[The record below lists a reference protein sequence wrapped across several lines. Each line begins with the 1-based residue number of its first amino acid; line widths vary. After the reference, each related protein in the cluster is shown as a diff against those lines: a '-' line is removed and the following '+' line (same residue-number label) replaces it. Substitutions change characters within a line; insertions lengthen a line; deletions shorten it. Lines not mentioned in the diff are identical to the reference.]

1 MHFFFINLIAMSAG
15 VIGFYYVFGAA
26 EPNHRCRLPASIWPD
41 DTHYSPL
48 NRTHEIYINSYIP
61 IAKDGKTWEKCVR
74 YTTGNPNDTLVN
86 CPNGWAYDRSVFG
99 YTFTEE
105 GDLVCNKEPQKSWL
119 ATLMQCGG
127 FSLLLIGSLA
137 DRFGRKKMTAIVTVL
152 LFISCLITQ
161 AIMQWI
167 PMTVETK

>member
-1 MHFFFINLIAMSAG
+1 MSAG
-15 VIGFYYVFGAA
+15 VVGFYYVFGAA
-26 EPNHRCRLPASIWPD
+26 EPDHRCRLPESIWPD
-41 DTHYSPL
+41 DTQYYPI

-61 IAKDGKTWEKCVR
+61 IIKDGTKWEKCVR

-86 CPNGWAYDRSVFG
+86 CPNGWAYDRSIFG

-105 GDLVCNKEPQKSWL
+105 ANLVCGSEPKKSWL

-127 FSLLLIGSLA
+127 FSLLIIGSFA
-137 DRFGRKKMTAIVTVL
+137 DRFGRKKLTAIVTIL
-152 LFISCLITQ
+152 LVVTCIITQ
-161 AIMQWI
+161 IIIQWI